1 MGRPYG
7 LLRAGFPFFKTVGM
21 RRHTNFPVDVA
32 LGKENRL
39 YILCRSGDA
48 SMVRKYTVDEDNL
61 GEIGGVATWGV
72 AIIADDEEN
81 LYISDEA
88 KHCIASFNT
97 DGEAL
102 GTWGEAR

>member
-48 SMVRKYTVDEDNL
+48 SMVRKYSVDEDNWAKL
-61 GEIGGVATWGV
+61 VVWRRGGLQLLLTVR
-72 AIIADDEEN
+72 ES
-81 LYISDEA
+81 YISDEA
-88 KHCIASFNT
+88 KHCIASFNA
-97 DGEAL
+97 DGESL
-102 GTWGEAR
+102 GTLGGIW